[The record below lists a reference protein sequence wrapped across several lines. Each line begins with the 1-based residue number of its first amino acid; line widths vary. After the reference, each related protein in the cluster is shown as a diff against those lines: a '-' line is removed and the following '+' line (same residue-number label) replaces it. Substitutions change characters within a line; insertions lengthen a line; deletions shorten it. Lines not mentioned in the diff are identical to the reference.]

1 MKRFI
6 SPITL
11 WLCNRGLI
19 RSGSQTPAGAPQ
31 ARLSLP
37 GVVRER
43 LARFISPIA
52 LCVGTRVFLA
62 FDTGRRHLL
71 PMVPWGSVVTFIS
84 PAALCLGSRV
94 SSLLTPEGSD
104 SCQMALASPSPTLF
118 HQSHFDWNL
127 ERFSVPGVRRRQP
140 TRKPA
145 CRYWAVCSG
154 APLDPRSL
162 ASDN

>member
-11 WLCNRGLI
+11 WLCNRMSLGP
-19 RSGSQTPAGAPQ
+19 GSQSPAGSPRAE
-31 ARLSLP
+31 LSLL

-52 LCVGTRVFLA
+52 LCLGTRTPASVANGPLGF
-62 FDTGRRHLL
+62 RRHIYF
-71 PMVPWGSVVTFIS
+71 T
-84 PAALCLGSRV
+84 SRTL
-94 SSLLTPEGSD
+94 SGIKSLFAFTPEASN
-104 SCQMALASPSPTLF
+104 SRQMALASPSPTLF